1 MRLRRRWVVTVPD
14 AILHK
19 RLSAGQVRALL
30 AGAAVAWPVEVD
42 GKTVG
47 VLLTVEGTDPVPT
60 TDPDAE
66 VAGEDE

>member
-1 MRLRRRWVVTVPD
+1 VTVPD

-30 AGAAVAWPVEVD
+30 AGAAVAWPVELA

-47 VLLTVEGTDPVPT
+47 VLLTVEGAEPVPT
-60 TDPDAE
+60 NDTTAAGAAE
-66 VAGEDE
+66 GEGDE

>member
-1 MRLRRRWVVTVPD
+1 MPD

-60 TDPDAE
+60 SDTTAAGAAE
-66 VAGEDE
+66 GDE